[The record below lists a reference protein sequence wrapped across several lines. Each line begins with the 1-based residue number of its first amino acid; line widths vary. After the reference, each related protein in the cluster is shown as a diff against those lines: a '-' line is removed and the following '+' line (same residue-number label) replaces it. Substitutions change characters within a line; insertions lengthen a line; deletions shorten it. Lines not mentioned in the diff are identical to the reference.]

1 MSQSLIKFRKSLKVY
16 LNKLINNSIK
26 SHVFDQVPAR
36 LIESA
41 LIFGLMLVIMYQV
54 MNENT
59 QDLLNT
65 LSLFLIAG
73 YRIAPSMNRLMM
85 FLNNLIKTQ
94 WVNVKIESISENYKP
109 IKEKKINFNK
119 NIVLKNITFRYPGG
133 DKPVVKNIFLDI
145 KKGQLIGL
153 KGTSG
158 SGKTTILHIIA
169 GF

>member
-94 WVNVKIESISENYKP
+94 WVNVKIESISEK
-109 IKEKKINFNK
+109 
-119 NIVLKNITFRYPGG
+119 L
-133 DKPVVKNIFLDI
+133 
-145 KKGQLIGL
+145 
-153 KGTSG
+153 
-158 SGKTTILHIIA
+158 
-169 GF
+169 